1 MASPPAA
8 RARWSPS
15 RKQIGI
21 DLVFDV
27 AFLLVLALH
36 HLRVR
41 ADLLLPLGQLR
52 VDLREAIL
60 LLLGDARHGL
70 QRGGS
75 NDMNRSIC
83 GCDILT
89 VAVLFTSSPAP
100 AAAAAVDEES
110 AATGAAA
117 AAFFPFSPAAV
128 ALLILR

>member
-70 QRGGS
+70 QRGRVERHEQVDLRLRHPHRRRPIHLVSGTGS
-75 NDMNRSIC
+75 RS
-83 GCDILT
+83 
-89 VAVLFTSSPAP
+89 
-100 AAAAAVDEES
+100 
-110 AATGAAA
+110 
-117 AAFFPFSPAAV
+117 
-128 ALLILR
+128 RRR